1 MLQIVSVKQS
11 PVGTQEA
18 LDYIHRVWNG
28 NNQASNFFDMI
39 TKVSLGDEEMG
50 NFYVLLQD
58 NEVIGCCGLVTHDV
72 VTSRNFYPWVTSLYI
87 DEAYRGRN
95 YGQLLLNHV
104 GHQAQL
110 MGYQKLYLTT
120 GKTDYYR
127 RNGWQEL
134 DQDISR
140 KKTHVYYKVLQEQK
154 SNKQE
159 MMQPKSHPKH
169 HLKNGRLHTFD

>member
-1 MLQIVSVKQS
+1 
-11 PVGTQEA
+11 
-18 LDYIHRVWNG
+18 
-28 NNQASNFFDMI
+28 MI

-58 NEVIGCCGLVTHDV
+58 NEVIGCCGLVTHDM

-120 GKTDYYR
+120 GIIAETGG
-127 RNGWQEL
+127 RNL
-134 DQDISR
+134 ISILVV
-140 KKTHVYYKVLQEQK
+140 KK
-154 SNKQE
+154 
-159 MMQPKSHPKH
+159 
-169 HLKNGRLHTFD
+169 HTFIIKCFKNKNNYIFFTKTGNRLLVSCFLLTFSKRKETTIKR

>member
-110 MGYQKLYLTT
+110 MGYQKLYLTLYLCSQ
-120 GKTDYYR
+120 K
-127 RNGWQEL
+127 
-134 DQDISR
+134 
-140 KKTHVYYKVLQEQK
+140 VYINIVLI
-154 SNKQE
+154 NI
-159 MMQPKSHPKH
+159 
-169 HLKNGRLHTFD
+169 LFI

>member
-134 DQDISR
+134 DQYISR
-140 KKTHVYYKVLQEQK
+140 KKTLVYDKVLQEQK
-154 SNKQE
+154 
-159 MMQPKSHPKH
+159 
-169 HLKNGRLHTFD
+169 